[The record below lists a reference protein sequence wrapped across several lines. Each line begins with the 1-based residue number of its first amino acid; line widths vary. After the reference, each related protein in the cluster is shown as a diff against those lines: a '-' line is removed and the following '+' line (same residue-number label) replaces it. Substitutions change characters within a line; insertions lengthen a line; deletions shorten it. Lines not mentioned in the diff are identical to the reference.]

1 MSALWHLTYVNTC
14 NFALIDNTFLFI
26 EFAGD
31 FIELKVYNL
40 PSLNTDGIHQARVR
54 ARLEY
59 LAGARVPLGLLA
71 VALLPGDMYD
81 GPLRDLYV

>member
-1 MSALWHLTYVNTC
+1 MSTLWNLAYVNTC
-14 NFALIDNTFLFI
+14 DFTLIDNTFLFI
-26 EFAGD
+26 EFASD
-31 FIELKVYNL
+31 FIEFKVYDL
-40 PSLNTDGIHQARVR
+40 PSLNTDGNLARVR

-71 VALLPGDMYD
+71 VALLPRDVYD